1 MWFVIIF
8 AEHVVGGG
16 SQYIIF
22 VMLGGSDLQ
31 SVYSIGYQLGMIS
44 GATGRLHN
52 FWILHFVGVGAFHM
66 HVLVPVHG
74 PRPFLVKQAAGHHVN
89 LEELLF

>member
-1 MWFVIIF
+1 MWFVITF

-44 GATGRLHN
+44 GAL
-52 FWILHFVGVGAFHM
+52 
-66 HVLVPVHG
+66 
-74 PRPFLVKQAAGHHVN
+74 
-89 LEELLF
+89 